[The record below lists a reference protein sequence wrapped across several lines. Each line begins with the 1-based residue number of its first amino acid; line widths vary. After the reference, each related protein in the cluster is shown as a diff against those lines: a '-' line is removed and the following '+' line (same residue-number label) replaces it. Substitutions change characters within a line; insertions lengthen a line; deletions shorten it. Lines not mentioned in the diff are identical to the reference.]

1 MLIAYLFAI
10 ILLALALTRLPSA
23 IRGRNVIVMLAA
35 TAIVIAFVLITPAV
49 YAALNPLLPVPN
61 WADLISKLALFL
73 GLLLAGTQIA
83 RAYNS
88 ADARRLISGLP
99 GLMAFALLFIA
110 EVVIFAFV
118 YDATPVPGMEADLA
132 DPLVRVYAAIATAY
146 AAYVAIVLIPAL
158 LTGSRSSERSARTTS
173 LLLLLGFGLAI
184 VRFGLAIVTL
194 AYVPVYQAAQV
205 VSGVAAIFVALG
217 LTNAFFSR
225 VIRGRRTQRLYV

>member
-23 IRGRNVIVMLAA
+23 IRGRNINVMVAA

-61 WADLISKLALFL
+61 WVDLISKLALFV

-83 RAYNS
+83 RAYDS
-88 ADARRLISGLP
+88 ANAQRMISGLP
-99 GLMAFALLFIA
+99 GIIMFAAFFIA
-110 EVVIFAFV
+110 EVFIFA
-118 YDATPVPGMEADLA
+118 YIHDATPVPGMEADLA

-146 AAYVAIVLIPAL
+146 AAYVAIALIPAL
-158 LTGSRSSERSARTTS
+158 LHGTRSSERSSRATS
-173 LLLLLGFGLAI
+173 LLLVLGFGLAI
-184 VRFGLAIVTL
+184 VRFALALVTL
-194 AYVPVYQAAQV
+194 AYVPVYQAAQI
-205 VSGVAAIFVALG
+205 VSGVAAVFVALG

-225 VIRGRRTQRLYV
+225 VIRTRHAHRIYV